1 MKKETPK
8 DKPCLKVLK
17 AGQKMKTKNILNE
30 FNKHLQIP
38 TFKNLENKVI
48 CTFLFISWK
57 G

>member
-38 TFKNLENKVI
+38 TFKILKIKSFV
-48 CTFLFISWK
+48 LFYL
-57 G
+57 